1 MSRSIRFL
9 SLVIALAASALGAGE
24 TAVPSLQVTPDRA
37 DWRYA
42 PGEPVRFHVSLV
54 GAPTPA
60 GGLAVMYR
68 VGPDTL
74 PTEEYRD
81 WVR

>member
-1 MSRSIRFL
+1 MSRSLRFL
-9 SLVIALAASALGAGE
+9 ALVFALAVSALGAAE
-24 TAVPSLQVTPDRA
+24 SVAPSLRVTPDRA
-37 DWRYA
+37 DWKYA
-42 PGEPVRFHVSLV
+42 PGEPVKFHVSLV

-60 GGLAVMYR
+60 EGLAVMYR